1 LIEQIK
7 KTSSKWI
14 KAVDP
19 RYRGSFWQRGYGAF
33 LVSPSQ
39 LEAVLQYIKAQPE
52 HHRTGTFQEEYRE
65 LLGRHGVD
73 FDDRYALD

>member
-1 LIEQIK
+1 MLI
-7 KTSSKWI
+7 
-14 KAVDP
+14 
-19 RYRGSFWQRGYGAF
+19 WQRSAAGLAPN
-33 LVSPSQ
+33 S
-39 LEAVLQYIKAQPE
+39 